1 MNDYVTPGLYA
12 TQLDTDKATK
22 VYVNRLRRKA
32 RRVKGIGEEL
42 LSLLC
47 SIEDEDSYGPD
58 ALASIEDLGSELH
71 DLAMIAH
78 TTDFKHL
85 HHVLHS

>member
-1 MNDYVTPGLYA
+1 MSDHVPPGLYTA
-12 TQLDTDKATK
+12 QLEVDEAVK
-22 VYVNRLRRKA
+22 VYVNRLRRRA
-32 RRVKGIGEEL
+32 RRVKAIGEEL

-85 HHVLHS
+85 HHILHS

>member
-1 MNDYVTPGLYA
+1 MSDHVPPGLYT
-12 TQLDTDKATK
+12 TQLDTSEATTI
-22 VYVNRLRRKA
+22 YVNRLRRKA

-71 DLAMIAH
+71 ELAMIAR

>member
-1 MNDYVTPGLYA
+1 MSDFVPPGLYT
-12 TQLDTDKATK
+12 TQLDTSEATTI
-22 VYVNRLRRKA
+22 YVNRLRRKA
-32 RRVKGIGEEL
+32 RRVKGIGEKL

-47 SIEDEDSYGPD
+47 SIEDEDSHGPD
-58 ALASIEDLGSELH
+58 ALASIEDLGSELRE
-71 DLAMIAH
+71 LAMIAH